1 MGTLT
6 YLELIDPESN
16 IFTERVQEAL
26 RTDGDSASLGV
37 PGIAAV
43 GPAAE
48 FPVWYTEES
57 LDQKADNLEFA
68 TQQAVF
74 WNAFHSST
82 MAALDVIPMAG
93 ALNPFG
99 VIDPTFPI
107 PAPKIIAILTD
118 LGIDPIPE
126 WLETNLPA
134 LATPDLIPAFAGFAI
149 CENDKLAK
157 AFVDIDSTLDEDTV
171 KEKLSNHC
179 GFNIPELP
187 SLDFEIP
194 IPGLDLEP
202 LFGPPEFNGLLWKLI
217 AVFEKIPGLLISFM
231 TPSFDLAAELLKGI
245 PGFIMWIIEFLF
257 ETILELFMAVFEFL
271 KQCVILIACVIVWI
285 KDVVAAIVVSIIG
298 FLVGPGLIVTFAA
311 VLLGLI
317 GLPGL

>member
-1 MGTLT
+1 MGTLS
-6 YLELIDPESN
+6 YLEVLDPGSN
-16 IFTERVQEAL
+16 RFKKRVQTAL

-37 PGIAAV
+37 PGVAAV

-48 FPVWYTEES
+48 FPEWYSEDS
-57 LDQKADNLEFA
+57 LNQKADNLENA
-68 TQQAVF
+68 TGHEAF
-74 WNAFHSST
+74 WDTFYDST
-82 MAALDVIPMAG
+82 MASLDVIPMAG
-93 ALNPFG
+93 ALKPFG

-126 WLETNLPA
+126 WIETNLPK
-134 LATPDLIPAFAGFAI
+134 LATPDLLPAFAGFAV
-149 CENDKLAK
+149 CENDDLAK
-157 AFVDIDSTLDEDTV
+157 KFVEIDPTLDEDTV

-179 GFNIPELP
+179 GFDIPGLP
-187 SLDFEIP
+187 SLNFEIP

-202 LFGPPEFNGLLWKLI
+202 MFGPPEFNGLLWKLI
-217 AVFEKIPGLLISFM
+217 EIFKKIPALLLEFT
-231 TPSFDLAAELLKGI
+231 TPSLELATEFLKGI
-245 PGFIMWIIEFLF
+245 PAFIMWIIEFLF
-257 ETILELFMAVFEFL
+257 EKLLELFMLIFEFL
-271 KQCVILIACVIVWI
+271 KQCVMLIACVIVWI
-285 KDVVAAIVVSIIG
+285 KDVVAAIIVSIVG